1 MLVIDTAYQSVVVL
15 LVSEHAGWVRRG
27 RPYDRSGDGDDSAMT
42 AHLTCAYAPR
52 VAVNILDLASRG
64 GRPP

>member
-1 MLVIDTAYQSVVVL
+1 
-15 LVSEHAGWVRRG
+15 
-27 RPYDRSGDGDDSAMT
+27 MT

-64 GRPP
+64 GRPPWPRSLC